1 MQVNSV
7 YIVGIV
13 DNVQTFFTQEE
24 NRKIVRINLKVP
36 HDLKNIEE
44 SSFTWINVTCFN
56 CNEEINLKDWIL
68 VSGGKLNKF
77 KYQQKDG
84 QMKYGEQINCNEGNL
99 VNLSI
104 LLSKQLRE
112 RPFNNEKSNN
122 PTNPLEEAIAK
133 FCEKKPN
140 K

>member
-44 SSFTWINVTCFN
+44 SSFT
-56 CNEEINLKDWIL
+56 
-68 VSGGKLNKF
+68 
-77 KYQQKDG
+77 
-84 QMKYGEQINCNEGNL
+84 
-99 VNLSI
+99 
-104 LLSKQLRE
+104 
-112 RPFNNEKSNN
+112 
-122 PTNPLEEAIAK
+122 
-133 FCEKKPN
+133 
-140 K
+140 